1 MKRCVCLMNEMCDK
15 LYYIYLLCVFVCLPL
30 YEDVFGVYTF
40 MIYVCFYVIKI
51 QKNEEEELMV
61 FLWPHELIA

>member
-30 YEDVFGVYTF
+30 YEDVFG
-40 MIYVCFYVIKI
+40 IYILHDICFYVIKI
-51 QKNEEEELMV
+51 QKNEEELMV
-61 FLWPHELIA
+61 LWPHELIT